1 MAIQIAATRQNL
13 ADAYKAKGA
22 YFGLCTGNPG
32 TTTTPA
38 NEVTGTG
45 PEGAYTRVQ
54 ATTTSG
60 SSGTVT
66 YGNVSIN
73 APATGSTYTVT
84 HACICTAA
92 SGATQFDWA
101 PLASSQQV
109 GPLGGVI
116 TLTGASF
123 TQT

>member
-1 MAIQIAATRQNL
+1 MIQIASTRQSQADNYKNL
-13 ADAYKAKGA
+13 GR

-32 TTTTPA
+32 TTATPA
-38 NEVTGTG
+38 NEVSGTG

-54 ATTTSG
+54 STATSG
-60 SSGTVT
+60 SGGSVT

-73 APATGSTYTVT
+73 APATGSAYTVT
-84 HACICTAA
+84 HACICSTA
-92 SGATQFDWA
+92 SGATMFDWA